1 MKVMS
6 GLDARFYYSSTPTVH
21 MHTIKVVVV
30 DTSGSTNVIEGGTIP
45 RDLLIAMI
53 DERLPRMPA
62 LRRRVLPAPFNLGNP
77 IIIDDPDFDITRHL
91 RFRVLDAPGDQRE
104 LDRAI
109 GKITG
114 TPLPTD
120 RPLWELTVVE
130 GLEGGQIAFVMKV
143 HHALAD
149 GVASAAMMQNAFVL
163 DEQDAVVESFRP
175 HGLPRRR
182 DRLRYAASG
191 AAHAFRTM
199 PRVARQTIGGSRRA
213 RLARREETAALG
225 RPFAGPRTPFNVA
238 LTADR
243 TFGTVSLDRA
253 AMRGLMKIVGVSLN
267 DVFLSLA
274 AGAIRRYLT
283 ELGDPPETSL
293 VTSMPMATRLDQQR
307 LAGNHVDN
315 IFMPLHSDIADA
327 SERAR
332 MIHES
337 SVAARR
343 IRKEFGAELFE
354 LRSGLVPAGFHG
366 VLPRLWGMT
375 GLADRTRPPLN
386 LITSYV
392 RGPRNPLEFQGA
404 RVTRLYSCG
413 PILEGIGLNVTAWS
427 YIDRVYVSFLGC
439 SASLPDPSRLADQ
452 MTVELDSWLA
462 TV

>member
-30 DTSGSTNVIEGGTIP
+30 DISGRAGLAESGTIP

-62 LRRRVLPAPFNLGNP
+62 LRRRVVPAPFGLGNP
-77 IIIDDPDFDITRHL
+77 IVIDDPDFDITRHL
-91 RFRVLDAPGDQRE
+91 RFRVLETPGDQHQ
-104 LDRAI
+104 LDHVI

-149 GVASAAMMQNAFVL
+149 GVASAAMMENAFVL
-163 DEQDAVVESFRP
+163 DEADATIDRFEPR
-175 HGLPRRR
+175 GLPRRR
-182 DRLRYAASG
+182 DRLRFAASG

-199 PRVARQTIGGSRRA
+199 PRVARDTIGGSRRA

-225 RPFAGPRTPFNVA
+225 RPFGGPRTPFNVA

-243 TFGTVSLDRA
+243 TFGSVSLDRA
-253 AMRGLMKIVGVSLN
+253 ALRRLMDVVGVSLN

-274 AGAIRRYLT
+274 AGAIRRYLD
-283 ELGDPPETSL
+283 ELGELPGTSL
-293 VTSMPMATRLDQQR
+293 VTSMPMATRLDHER

-315 IFMPLHSDIADA
+315 IFMPLHSDVPDA
-327 SERAR
+327 TRRAR

-354 LRSGLVPAGFHG
+354 LRSGLVPAGLHG

-392 RGPRNPLEFQGA
+392 RGPREPLQVEGA
-404 RVTRLYSCG
+404 TVTRLYSCG
-413 PILEGIGLNVTAWS
+413 PILEGIGLNITAWS

-439 SASLPDPSRLADQ
+439 SASLPDPTLLTRQ
-452 MTVELDSWLA
+452 MPAELDSWIADL
-462 TV
+462 